1 MINEQKYCFFPV
13 IANKK
18 KSSWNMSK
26 TPSEMHMP
34 NMEKI
39 DTIIFEIIEKGRGVL
54 LHPESLTVSITPDRM
69 GYTLNDATL

>member
-1 MINEQKYCFFPV
+1 
-13 IANKK
+13 
-18 KSSWNMSK
+18 MSK